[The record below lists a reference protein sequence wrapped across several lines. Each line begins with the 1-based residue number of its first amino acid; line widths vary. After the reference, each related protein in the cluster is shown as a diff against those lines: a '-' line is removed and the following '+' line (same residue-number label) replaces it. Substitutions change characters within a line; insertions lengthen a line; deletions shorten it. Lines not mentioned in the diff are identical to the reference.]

1 MGRSGKTDKS
11 NYVFVLLK
19 CTSTALDDL
28 KTILCDKKI
37 LADKDKINF
46 YSPYYEVFDY
56 YTNKTSGKELWGVGF
71 YKSKLD
77 QWVKDKG
84 LTLTTA
90 LVENIQCISVST
102 NVVDLNYFVDEEG
115 HFYYFLVVPNDKAMK
130 ELCFGKKKE
139 GYNYYEW
146 RCKGLNNMNCVDKT
160 DKGIYNYL
168 NMNHRFDARNRIEI
182 EEKDLRQSYQL
193 IESFGGLKLL

>member
-102 NVVDLNYFVDEEG
+102 NVVDPNFFCG
-115 HFYYFLVVPNDKAMK
+115 RGGTFLLFFSSAK
-130 ELCFGKKKE
+130 
-139 GYNYYEW
+139 
-146 RCKGLNNMNCVDKT
+146 
-160 DKGIYNYL
+160 
-168 NMNHRFDARNRIEI
+168 
-182 EEKDLRQSYQL
+182 
-193 IESFGGLKLL
+193 